1 MKMRNLATLALVIV
15 AAASQAAVITQWNF
29 NSVVPDGATGT
40 GSSAP
45 NVGAG
50 SITLLNGVTNPSF
63 NSGVGSSDPAP
74 SDNSGYQTTTYAA
87 QGADNGKSGVQFSVS
102 TLGMK
107 DISVTWDLRHSNTSS
122 RYSQLQISTD
132 GTTFTDFGA
141 VMDGNLGDTWFNN
154 NLFDLSGV
162 SAVNNNANF
171 AFRVVTVFAPGTGG
185 YVSSNPTST
194 YASSGTYRFDMVT
207 VSGTQAV
214 PEPATMAVLGLGA
227 LAMARRKRS

>member
-29 NSVVPDGATGT
+29 NSVAPDGATGT
-40 GSSAP
+40 GSSTP
-45 NVGAG
+45 NIGAG

-63 NSGVGSSDPAP
+63 NSGVGSSDPAA
-74 SDNSGYQTTTYAA
+74 SDNSGFQTTTYAA

-102 TLGMK
+102 TLGMQ
-107 DISVTWDLRHSNTSS
+107 DIKVTWDLRHSNTSS

-132 GTTFTDFGA
+132 GSTFTNFGA
-141 VMDGNLGDTWFNN
+141 VMDGNAGDTWFNN
-154 NLFDLSGV
+154 NLFDLSSV

-185 YVSSNPTST
+185 YV
-194 YASSGTYRFDMVT
+194 ASSPTGTYSSAGTYRFDMVT

-214 PEPATMAVLGLGA
+214 PEPASMAVLGLGA
-227 LAMARRKRS
+227 LALARRKRS

>member
-40 GSSAP
+40 GSSTP
-45 NVGAG
+45 NIGAG

-63 NSGVGSSDPAP
+63 NSGVGSSDPAA
-74 SDNSGYQTTTYAA
+74 SDNSGFQTTTYAA

-102 TLGMK
+102 TLGMQ
-107 DISVTWDLRHSNTSS
+107 DIKVTWDLRHSNTSS
-122 RYSQLQISTD
+122 RYSQLQITTD
-132 GTTFTDFGA
+132 GSTFTNFGA
-141 VMDGNLGDTWFNN
+141 VMDGNSGDTWFNN
-154 NLFDLSGV
+154 NLFDLSSV

-171 AFRVVTVFAPGTGG
+171 AFRVVAVFGPNGS
-185 YVSSNPTST
+185 YVASNPTGT
-194 YASSGTYRFDMVT
+194 YSSAGTYRFDMVT

-214 PEPATMAVLGLGA
+214 PEPASMAVLGLGA